1 MNVNYFLLDIC
12 VSWPGKVHDAGLFK
26 NSSTFQWC
34 PQKDYSVYIGVRVP
48 HPVLS

>member
-1 MNVNYFLLDIC
+1 MNVNYFFLGIC

-26 NSSTFQWC
+26 NSSPLQWC